1 MEGEVKVFVV
11 EESAALSARLVERL
25 AELPGVTVIS
35 AARSVADAVRALPN
49 LIPDVVITDTESLDG
64 SGFALL
70 HVLKARKVVSGLGPR
85 ILVWTGSQ
93 DLRRQAL
100 AEGLGVEAHFDKTLG
115 FDRLVEYCRRVADG
129 CA

>member
-1 MEGEVKVFVV
+1 VKVFVV

-70 HVLKARKVVSGLGPR
+70 HVLQARKVVSGLGPR

>member
-1 MEGEVKVFVV
+1 MKVFVV